1 MSGSPL
7 RVLHCR
13 QGDRVWGPE
22 RQILELAEHLPELG
36 IEMEIVLLR
45 RWGLDAEPHPL
56 ARQARAFGCLVHEIP
71 ARPQDTLQVLR
82 FLRRR
87 LAHCDLLHTHEFK
100 SDLLGWPVAR
110 HLGRPWIA
118 TDHHLAVDESRLLR
132 LFAALDRHALRRADA
147 VIVPSYSQAVRLQK
161 VVPPERLHVI
171 YHGIDATAFIQR
183 AGKARSLVRKRYG
196 VADNEQVI
204 AVFGRL
210 EPVKG
215 HADLL
220 EAARL
225 MLRVRSDLR
234 FWIVGEGSLD
244 KALRHQAQALGI
256 AGAVR
261 FLGYQH
267 DVAPLMAASD
277 LVVLP
282 SRHES
287 FGMVL
292 IEAMSLGK
300 PIVASAV
307 GGIAEVILD
316 GVQGILVPPGQP
328 AELSRCVLRLLAD
341 PAWAAAL
348 GEAGRCR
355 VQTLFAIKPMVE
367 RVAALYRQMVAQNR
381 AMSTVIPPK
390 SSHFSPLSR
399 S

>member
-1 MSGSPL
+1 MTVPTL

-22 RQILELAEHLPELG
+22 RQILQLAKHLPELG
-36 IEMEIVLLR
+36 IEVEIVLLR
-45 RWGLDAEPHPL
+45 RWGLDTEPHPL
-56 ARQARAFGCLVHEIP
+56 VRQARAFGCVAHEIS

-82 FLRRR
+82 FLRHR
-87 LAHCDLLHTHEFK
+87 LTYCDLLHTHEFK

-118 TDHHLAVDESRLLR
+118 TDHHLAVDKSHLLR
-132 LFAALDRHALRRADA
+132 LFAALDRRALRRADA
-147 VIVPSYSQAVRLQK
+147 VIVPSYSQALRLQE
-161 VVPPERLHVI
+161 VVPPERVHII
-171 YHGIDATAFIQR
+171 YHGIDATAFAQS
-183 AGKARSLVRKRYG
+183 AGNARPLVRKRYG
-196 VADNEQVI
+196 VADNEPVI

-225 MLRVRSDLR
+225 MLQMRSDLH

-244 KALRHQAQALGI
+244 KALQRRAHALGI

-261 FLGYQH
+261 FLGYQQ

-277 LVVLP
+277 LIVLP

-287 FGMVL
+287 FGIVL

-300 PIVASAV
+300 PILASAV
-307 GGIAEVILD
+307 GGVSEVIPD
-316 GVQGILVPPGQP
+316 GIGGILVPPGQP
-328 AELSRCVLRLLAD
+328 AELSRRALRLLAD

-348 GEAGRCR
+348 GRAGQHR
-355 VQTLFAIKPMVE
+355 VQTLFTIKPMVE
-367 RVAALYRQMVAQNR
+367 RVAALYRQTVAQNR
-381 AMSTVIPPK
+381 AMSTVIARR

>member
-1 MSGSPL
+1 MREWPL

-22 RQILELAEHLPELG
+22 RQILQLAEHLPELG
-36 IEMEIVLLR
+36 IEVEIVLLR

-56 ARQARAFGCLVHEIP
+56 ARQARALGCLVHEIP
-71 ARPQDTLQVLR
+71 ARPQDTPQVLR
-82 FLRRR
+82 FLRQR
-87 LAHCDLLHTHEFK
+87 LTHCDLLHTHEFK

-118 TDHHLAVDESRLLR
+118 TDHHLAVDKSYLLR
-132 LFAALDRHALRRADA
+132 LFAAFDRRALRRADA
-147 VIVPSYSQAVRLQK
+147 VIVPSYGQAVRLQK

-171 YHGIDATAFIQR
+171 YHGIDAAAFAQS
-183 AGKARSLVRKRYG
+183 AGNTRPLVRKRYG

-225 MLRVRSDLR
+225 MLRVRSGLH

-244 KALRHQAQALGI
+244 KTLQRQARTLGI

-261 FLGYQH
+261 FLGYRH
-267 DVAPLMAASD
+267 DVAALMAASD
-277 LVVLP
+277 LIVLP

-287 FGMVL
+287 FGIVL

-300 PIVASAV
+300 PIIASAV
-307 GGIAEVILD
+307 GGISEVIRD
-316 GVQGILVPPGQP
+316 GIEGILVPPGRP
-328 AELSRCVLRLLAD
+328 AELSCRALRLLAD
-341 PAWAAAL
+341 PVQAAVL
-348 GEAGRCR
+348 GEAGQRR
-355 VQTLFAIKPMVE
+355 VQAMFAIKPMVE
-367 RVAALYRQMVAQNR
+367 RVAALYRQMVAPNR
-381 AMSTVIPPK
+381 AMSTLVSPK
-390 SSHFSPLSR
+390 SSHFSSLSR